1 MAHDRDLPQLTVET
15 ALPTPAHK
23 RRGQAGQTL
32 PMVMFFMV
40 ALLGVAGLVVDVGGW
55 YLQKRQVQ
63 ASADASAL
71 AGANQLPAGWS
82 YAQTAA
88 QNEYTSNGKAGDST
102 TTTNTTDLAPNDS
115 VTVSASRVAPGY
127 LTRVFGLSGV
137 TVSGSATATIESVV
151 GYASTGNVMPWG
163 IMRGSY
169 TVGSSYSM
177 KIANDGSSQSGALD
191 IPYEG
196 GCAGSDGS
204 NDYRQ
209 LINGNEIA
217 CPITV
222 GETLGLQSGSIPG
235 PTSQGITDRIPNMQP
250 ANQVVTV
257 GANGTATILD
267 STSKQLVLIPIIE
280 NVDGTTNWTG
290 GSMHVRVT
298 GFAWFVITSVT
309 GNGQRVTVTG
319 EFVSIA
325 SSDGNATLGAYTG
338 LPGGATSVELT
349 K

>member
-1 MAHDRDLPQLTVET
+1 MSRTAHRRRD
-15 ALPTPAHK
+15 
-23 RRGQAGQTL
+23 QAGQTL

-63 ASADASAL
+63 AAADASAL

-88 QNEYTSNGKAGDST
+88 QTEYTNNGKAGDST
-102 TTTNTTDLAPNDS
+102 TTTNTTDLTANDS

-151 GYASTGNVMPWG
+151 GYKSTGNVMPWG

-177 KIANDGSSQSGALD
+177 KIANDGSSQAGALD

-209 LINGNEIA
+209 LINGSEIA
-217 CPITV
+217 CPLNV
-222 GETLGLQSGSIPG
+222 GDTLSLQSGSIPG

-250 ANQVVTV
+250 TDTIVSV
-257 GANGTATILD
+257 GANGTATILN
-267 STSKQLVLIPIIE
+267 STSPQLVLIPIIE

-290 GSMHVRVT
+290 GSMHVRIT

-309 GNGQRVTVTG
+309 GNGQKVTVTG

-325 SSDGNATLGAYTG
+325 TSDGNATLGAYTG

>member
-1 MAHDRDLPQLTVET
+1 MAHHRDLPQPAVET
-15 ALPTPAHK
+15 AVPKPPRG

-32 PMVMFFMV
+32 PMMMFFMV
-40 ALLGVAGLVVDVGGW
+40 SLLGVAGLVIDVGGW

-63 ASADASAL
+63 AAADASAL

-88 QNEYTSNGKAGDST
+88 QNEYTSNGKASDST
-102 TTTNTTDLAPNDS
+102 TTTNTTDLAANDS

-127 LTRVFGLSGV
+127 PTRVFGLSGV

-196 GCAGSDGS
+196 GCSGSSGS

-235 PTSQGITDRIPNMQP
+235 PTSQGITDRIPNFQS

-257 GANGTATILD
+257 GANGTATIVN

-280 NVDGTTNWTG
+280 NTDGTTNWTG
-290 GSMHVRVT
+290 GSMHVRIT

-309 GNGQRVTVTG
+309 GNGQKVTVTG

>member
-1 MAHDRDLPQLTVET
+1 MAHDRELSQPAVEP
-15 ALPTPAHK
+15 AVPKPAHK
-23 RRGQAGQTL
+23 RRSQAGQTL
-32 PMVMFFMV
+32 PMMMFFMV
-40 ALLGVAGLVVDVGGW
+40 SLLGVAGLVIDVGGW

-63 ASADASAL
+63 AAADASAL
-71 AGANQLPAGWS
+71 AGANQLPVGWS
-82 YAQTAA
+82 TAQSTAQT
-88 QNEYTSNGKAGDST
+88 EYTNNGKAGDST
-102 TTTNTTDLAPNDS
+102 SITNTTDLAANDS

-191 IPYEG
+191 VPYEN
-196 GCAGSDGS
+196 GCSGSSGS
-204 NDYRQ
+204 SDYRN
-209 LINGNEIA
+209 LINGTTLA
-217 CPITV
+217 CPLSV
-222 GETLGLQSGSIPG
+222 GQILGLQSGSIPG
-235 PTSQGITDRIPNMQP
+235 PTQQGITDRIGVFKP
-250 ANQVVTV
+250 ANQIVTI
-257 GANGTATILD
+257 GPNGTATVID
-267 STSKQLVLIPIIE
+267 ASSPQLVLIPIIE
-280 NVDGTTNWTG
+280 NVDGSTNWTG
-290 GSMHVRVT
+290 GSMHVRIV

-309 GNGQRVTVTG
+309 GNGQKVTVTG

-325 SSDGNATLGAYTG
+325 TSDGNATLGAYTG

>member
-1 MAHDRDLPQLTVET
+1 
-15 ALPTPAHK
+15 
-23 RRGQAGQTL
+23 
-32 PMVMFFMV
+32 MVMFFMV

-82 YAQTAA
+82 YARTAA
-88 QNEYTSNGKAGDST
+88 QNEYTNNGSAGDST
-102 TTTNTTDLAPNDS
+102 TTTNTTDLAANDS

-191 IPYEG
+191 IPYES
-196 GCAGSDGS
+196 GCSGASGS

-209 LINGNEIA
+209 LINGSEIA

>member
-1 MAHDRDLPQLTVET
+1 
-15 ALPTPAHK
+15 
-23 RRGQAGQTL
+23 
-32 PMVMFFMV
+32 
-40 ALLGVAGLVVDVGGW
+40 
-55 YLQKRQVQ
+55 
-63 ASADASAL
+63 
-71 AGANQLPAGWS
+71 
-82 YAQTAA
+82 
-88 QNEYTSNGKAGDST
+88 
-102 TTTNTTDLAPNDS
+102 
-115 VTVSASRVAPGY
+115 
-127 LTRVFGLSGV
+127 
-137 TVSGSATATIESVV
+137 
-151 GYASTGNVMPWG
+151 MPWG

-196 GCAGSDGS
+196 GCSGSSGS

-209 LINGNEIA
+209 LINGSEIA
-217 CPITV
+217 CPLTV

-235 PTSQGITDRIPNMQP
+235 PTSQGITDRIPNFQS
-250 ANQVVTV
+250 ADQVVTV
-257 GANGTATILD
+257 GANGTATIVN

-280 NVDGTTNWTG
+280 NTDGTTNWTG
-290 GSMHVRVT
+290 GSMHVRIT
-298 GFAWFVITSVT
+298 GFAWFVLTSVT
-309 GNGQRVTVTG
+309 GNGQKVTVTG

>member
-1 MAHDRDLPQLTVET
+1 MAHDRDLPHPAVET
-15 ALPTPAHK
+15 ALPKPARE

-32 PMVMFFMV
+32 PLVMFFMV
-40 ALLGVAGLVVDVGGW
+40 ALLGVAGLVIDVGGW

-63 ASADASAL
+63 AAADASAL

-82 YAQTAA
+82 YAQSAA
-88 QNEYTSNGKAGDST
+88 QTEYTNNGKAGDST
-102 TTTNTTDLAPNDS
+102 TTTNTTDLAANDS

-151 GYASTGNVMPWG
+151 GYKSTGNVMPWG

-196 GCAGSDGS
+196 GCGGSR
-204 NDYRQ
+204 RQ
-209 LINGNEIA
+209 QRLPPA
-217 CPITV
+217 DQRQRDRLPAQRRRHARPAV
-222 GETLGLQSGSIPG
+222 RLDPG
-235 PTSQGITDRIPNMQP
+235 PTSQGITDRIPNFQP
-250 ANQVVTV
+250 ANQIVSV

-280 NVDGTTNWTG
+280 NTDGTTNWTG

-309 GNGQRVTVTG
+309 GNGQKVTVTG